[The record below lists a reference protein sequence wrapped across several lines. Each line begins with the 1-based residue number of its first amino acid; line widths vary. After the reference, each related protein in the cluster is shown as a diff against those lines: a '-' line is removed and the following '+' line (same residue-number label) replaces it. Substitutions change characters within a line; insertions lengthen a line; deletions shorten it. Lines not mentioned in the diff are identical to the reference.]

1 MPARVRAAHVSNAR
15 YFLSRSVLPFA
26 HLRSLHQRSWA
37 FSRWYVI
44 SWFWCRDLALTNDRN
59 ELLRNDGHSMERVR
73 ITGNAQRVQHDGAMS
88 TSRRQALFLSWVHL
102 CASQRCAR
110 DVVCTQAAAD
120 IRYSRNIT
128 YSKYC
133 ICLKHNC
140 PPTTRKHHVAYLVA
154 L

>member
-1 MPARVRAAHVSNAR
+1 MPARVRTAHVSTER
-15 YFLSRSVLPFA
+15 YYLSRSVLPFA

-88 TSRRQALFLSWVHL
+88 TNRRQALFLSWVPQL
-102 CASQRCAR
+102 GSLVRIA
-110 DVVCTQAAAD
+110 VCT
-120 IRYSRNIT
+120 RCLLHSRNIT

-140 PPTTRKHHVAYLVA
+140 PPTTRKHHVPYLVA